1 MRAPIELTPDERRC
15 LAQLAAGT
23 DAERSCSRAV
33 LERLQEKGLL
43 DISIQTL
50 PMFPL
55 GRRYRLTPL
64 GEQLTRGLS

>member
-1 MRAPIELTPDERRC
+1 MSGPIKLTLDERSC

-23 DAERSCSRAV
+23 DAERVCSRAV

-43 DISIQTL
+43 DISVQAL

-64 GEQLTRGLS
+64 GESIVRSLP